1 LIEEK
6 VRKIRD
12 VAAEAARIRNTVSDS
27 EREEKIPDRGSQMKA
42 SGGGDGSGNKGEK
55 KASAKN
61 PMVVMSRS
69 GDSEDESE
77 GEDQEREMR
86 CRLVLTCFAP
96 EGSPL
101 IGLGASL

>member
-1 LIEEK
+1 MTTSY
-6 VRKIRD
+6 
-12 VAAEAARIRNTVSDS
+12 ASDPKTS
-27 EREEKIPDRGSQMKA
+27 SDKTRWYVKLVGTRGR
-42 SGGGDGSGNKGEK
+42 
-55 KASAKN
+55 SAKD
-61 PMVVMSRS
+61 PMVVMS
-69 GDSEDESE
+69 DSEDESE